1 MYWQIVGIEIEI
13 SQAKKQ
19 AGRHPKISTLL
30 YLEWFDH
37 LIHFEQTAYFQL
49 IINLENVPI
58 IRVSG
63 LLSRL
68 NYLGLVSTHILRT
81 LPLLF
86 RVLQFCPQYTSMF
99 PSLPSSLSVSG
110 SLALPRQILTFP
122 AKVLARPRAMRSSRD
137 WKARLRTPRMMRPP
151 RVAQF

>member
-1 MYWQIVGIEIEI
+1 MYVLVDSWYRDRDITSEKE
-13 SQAKKQ
+13 

-68 NYLGLVSTHILRT
+68 NYLGLVSTHILST
-81 LPLLF
+81 LTPLY
-86 RVLQFCPQYTSMF
+86 RVLQF
-99 PSLPSSLSVSG
+99 
-110 SLALPRQILTFP
+110 
-122 AKVLARPRAMRSSRD
+122 
-137 WKARLRTPRMMRPP
+137 
-151 RVAQF
+151 